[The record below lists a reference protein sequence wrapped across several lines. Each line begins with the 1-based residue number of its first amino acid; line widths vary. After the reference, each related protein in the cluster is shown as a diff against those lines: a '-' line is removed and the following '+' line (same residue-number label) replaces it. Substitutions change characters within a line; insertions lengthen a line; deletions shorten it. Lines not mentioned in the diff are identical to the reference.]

1 MKKLDL
7 KVGFSCNNRCLF
19 CVQGRKREYFRD
31 KSTQQIKKEMK
42 EGKKECEEIV
52 LTGGEPTIRPD
63 FLKLV
68 SYAKK
73 LGFKKIQIQSN
84 GRMFA
89 YLDFCKK
96 TIEAGA
102 NEFCL
107 ALHGHLPELHDFLTR
122 SPGSFYQ
129 TVQGIR
135 NLKLLKQKVL
145 VNVVVTKPNYRHLP
159 EIANLLVS
167 LGVDQYQFAFVH
179 PLGSAKENF
188 EMIVPRMSLI
198 EPYIKQGLE
207 IGIKAGKIV
216 MTEAI
221 PYCLMEG
228 YEDYIAEKIIPPTKI
243 YDANF
248 VIEDYTIARKK
259 EGKAKGANCLKCLY
273 YKICEGPWR
282 EYPEVFGW
290 TEFKPVDNRSLVSQN
305 SQIMKC
311 IDEIFNFL
319 IKENELL
326 KYKSILNQIKDIL
339 FFNFNSSWL
348 SENQKFDFSFSGEK
362 KALRFSYNNYK
373 EKEKFSQKII
383 KIFELFENFY
393 NKDLL
398 IQILNLMNTSN
409 DKHQT
414 TIGIEWINNQNY
426 PRIKLYFE
434 ELFHY
439 YTNEERIKKLQEI
452 CKLVDFDYESLK
464 IQQDDEIGAFCVDF
478 LPENEINL
486 KVYFLLKELNEEKII
501 KLISELKV
509 SSFKRESQKFLTS
522 LSKSKCFYYLTKRF
536 NPRGELLSLKFYK
549 IYETKQFK
557 DLTEPMYEILNFLKK
572 LKYNFTIETIKKLL
586 NIAKKFNLVI
596 YPVIIAIDFSRKG
609 VKIDSYF
616 SLKK

>member
-19 CVQGRKREYFRD
+19 CVQGKKREYFRD

-63 FLKLV
+63 FLELV

-107 ALHGHLPELHDFLTR
+107 ALHGHIPELHDFLTR
-122 SPGSFYQ
+122 TPGSFYQ
-129 TVQGIR
+129 TVQGIK

-145 VNVVVTKPNYRHLP
+145 INVVVTKLNYQHLP

-221 PYCLMEG
+221 PYCFMEG

-248 VIEDYTIARKK
+248 VIEDYTIARRN
-259 EGKAKGANCLKCLY
+259 EGKSKGPNCSNCIY
-273 YKICEGPWR
+273 YQICEGPWK
-282 EYPEVFGW
+282 EYPEAFGW
-290 TEFKPVDNRSLVSQN
+290 AEFKPVKNSSHASQN
-305 SQIMKC
+305 FQIKKF
-311 IDEIFNFL
+311 IDELFNFL

-326 KYKSILNQIKDIL
+326 RHKSILEQIKDIL
-339 FFNFNSSWL
+339 FFNFNPSWL

-373 EKEKFSQKII
+373 EKEKFSEKII
-383 KIFELFENFY
+383 KIFELFEDSY
-393 NKDLL
+393 NEDLL
-398 IQILNLMNTSN
+398 IQILNLMNISN

-414 TIGIEWINNQNY
+414 TIGIEWTKNQNY

-439 YTNEERIKKLQEI
+439 YTNEERVKILQKI
-452 CKLVDFDYESLK
+452 CKLIDFNYEKLK

-478 LPENEINL
+478 LLKNEINL
-486 KVYFLLKELNEEKII
+486 KVYFLLKELNEEKIME
-501 KLISELKV
+501 LISELKI
-509 SSFKRESQKFLTS
+509 SSFKKEVQKFLS
-522 LSKSKCFYYLTKRF
+522 FLSKSKCFYYLTKRF
-536 NPRGELLSLKFYK
+536 NSRGELLSLKLYK

-557 DLTEPMYEILNFLKK
+557 YFTEPIREILNLLKK
-572 LKYNFTIETIKKLL
+572 LKYNFTIETIRKLL
-586 NIAKKFNLVI
+586 KMAKKFNLVI
-596 YPVIIAIDFSRKG
+596 YPVIIAIDFSWKG
-609 VKIDSYF
+609 IKVDSYF
-616 SLKK
+616 SVKK